1 MECRRALI
9 LAHFGEAAGP
19 GLCAG
24 TCDLC
29 ASGASVGAARRDVTQ
44 AAQATVRT
52 VRAMDRE
59 RTASTTHVVD
69 VLRGALNRAV
79 RDRGHDGLPD
89 HGSLKDWA
97 KHDVCRLVRALVARG
112 ALTEETALL
121 YCTKRSV
128 VTRGIDTIKKSRGA
142 LEDTAGSLRMKPA
155 PASPPDG
162 KSKSAAPSAP
172 PPLLKIK
179 TL

>member
-19 GLCAG
+19 GLCAA

-29 ASGASVGAARRDVTQ
+29 ASGASVGAVRRDVTH

-69 VLRGALNRAV
+69 VLRV
-79 RDRGHDGLPD
+79 F
-89 HGSLKDWA
+89 KKIW
-97 KHDVCRLVRALVARG
+97 V
-112 ALTEETALL
+112 
-121 YCTKRSV
+121 KRSV
-128 VTRGIDTIKKSRGA
+128 HVKKR
-142 LEDTAGSLRMKPA
+142 
-155 PASPPDG
+155 
-162 KSKSAAPSAP
+162 
-172 PPLLKIK
+172 
-179 TL
+179 